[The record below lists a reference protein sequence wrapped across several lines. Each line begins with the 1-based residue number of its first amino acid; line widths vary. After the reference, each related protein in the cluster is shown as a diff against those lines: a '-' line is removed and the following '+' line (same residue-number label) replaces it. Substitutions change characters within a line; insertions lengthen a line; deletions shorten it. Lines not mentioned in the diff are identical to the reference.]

1 MVTLPL
7 TDEMKTPSLLPKVVF
22 GPLSL
27 QKAVLTAATLFILAV
42 TLLGWPAQPEAATF
56 ELSSGRAIDGEII
69 HATSSAIMIKAKSG
83 QLLQLSFGDIEVVS
97 VTLATGE
104 VTGTLRGWS
113 GGTYAIAV
121 GDRVLK
127 IRGSKLIAEEATEA
141 AGAQSAESQSEDDQP
156 AAASAAEAPLSDT
169 EPSPVPAASDQETQP
184 ADPAPEQVSEAETE
198 PKPTGTQEGEAQTA
212 EPAATPVQV
221 AEASVVAE
229 AEPEPT
235 PPEAPEG
242 EAQTAEPAATP
253 VQVAEASVVAE
264 AESEPTPPE
273 ASEEESQTAEP
284 ATAPEQVA
292 GTPAAETPKVAE
304 AKTGPGP
311 DKDINTLPLQTEL
324 EESEAKRRAVQSSL
338 AEAQLLNQKMAAM
351 MGERATEAA
360 QLRQDLASAQKTIE
374 NQSGDVADLRERQE
388 LLSQEVAAIKQE
400 RSKLVAALE
409 DAQEARQLSE
419 RAFAQSKA
427 YVAGLL
433 EETEA
438 YQSRTEKFRI
448 KLQESASALEV
459 MRQMLR
465 KSETEKKALEG
476 EIERLHAEIGRLAA
490 ELAAARS
497 EREEAA
503 SN

>member
-198 PKPTGTQEGEAQTA
+198 PKPTGTQ
-212 EPAATPVQV
+212 
-221 AEASVVAE
+221 
-229 AEPEPT
+229 
-235 PPEAPEG
+235 EG